1 VGFLCSGISSL
12 AFGGNA
18 DEIKNKLPGFSE
30 WRALNE
36 SLEIGSVHC
45 FQMVNRNVVSD

>member
-1 VGFLCSGISSL
+1 VGFFSL

-18 DEIKNKLPGFSE
+18 DEIKNKLRGFSE

-36 SLEIGSVHC
+36 SLEIVSVHC
-45 FQMVNRNVVSD
+45 FQMVNRHVVSD